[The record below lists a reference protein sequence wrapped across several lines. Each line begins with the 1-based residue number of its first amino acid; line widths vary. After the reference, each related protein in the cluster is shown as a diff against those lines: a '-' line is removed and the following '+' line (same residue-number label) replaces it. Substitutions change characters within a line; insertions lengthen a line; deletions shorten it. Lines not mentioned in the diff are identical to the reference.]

1 MKKMAENGMI
11 HIETDR
17 FYLRNIVESDES
29 DLYRLDSDPR
39 VHYYLGN
46 KTVKSTGEIQK
57 MILGI
62 QKQYEEHGI
71 GRWAVVQKDSG
82 QFAGWAGLKKVTE
95 TVNGYNNYYDLG
107 YRLLPEYWG
116 QGVASE
122 CASASLIYGFTR
134 LSLQVIYA
142 AAHFE
147 NMASNRILVKN
158 GFLETGQ
165 FEYFGAP
172 QKWYQL
178 DLNRWKKVSG
188 IL

>member
-1 MKKMAENGMI
+1 MAENEII
-11 HIETDR
+11 HVETNR
-17 FYLRNIVESDES
+17 FYLRDITEGDAA

-39 VHYYLGN
+39 VQIYLGN
-46 KTVKSTGEIQK
+46 KTVKSIHEIHK
-57 MILGI
+57 MIQGI
-62 QKQYEEHGI
+62 HRQYEKHGI
-71 GRWAVVQKDSG
+71 GRWAVIQKDSG
-82 QFAGWAGLKKVTE
+82 QFLGWAGLKKVME
-95 TVNGYNNYYDLG
+95 TVNGYSNHYDLG

-158 GFLETGQ
+158 GFQETGQ

>member
-1 MKKMAENGMI
+1 MAENEKI

-17 FYLRNIVESDES
+17 YYLRDIAESDAA

-39 VHYYLGN
+39 VHIYLGN
-46 KTVKSTGEIQK
+46 KTVNSIHEIHK
-57 MILGI
+57 MIQGI
-62 QKQYEEHGI
+62 HRQYEEHGI
-71 GRWAVVQKDSG
+71 GRWAVIQKKSG
-82 QFAGWAGLKKVTE
+82 QFLGWAGLKKVLE
-95 TVNGYNNYYDLG
+95 TVNGYSNHYDLG

-122 CASASLIYGFTR
+122 CASASLVYGFTR

-142 AAHFE
+142 AAHIK

-165 FEYFGAP
+165 FEYFGAL

-178 DLNRWKKVSG
+178 DLNRWKKVTG
-188 IL
+188 KL